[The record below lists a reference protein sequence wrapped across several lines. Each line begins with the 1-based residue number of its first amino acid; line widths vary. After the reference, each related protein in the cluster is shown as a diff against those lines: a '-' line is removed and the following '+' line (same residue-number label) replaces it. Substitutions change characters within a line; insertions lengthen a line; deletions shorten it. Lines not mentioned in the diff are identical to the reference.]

1 MPYLIKD
8 LRGAEPVAAGGDPV
22 GPPATLRA
30 GTELRITVPRLR
42 RPSETI
48 EIFWSEIQADG
59 QLYRVP
65 RRALDS
71 ALAA

>member
-1 MPYLIKD
+1 MPRLIKD
-8 LRGAEPVAAGGDPV
+8 LAGAEPVNGSGAPAGR
-22 GPPATLRA
+22 PATLRA
-30 GTELRITVPRLR
+30 GAELRITVPKLR

-48 EIFWSEIQADG
+48 EIYWSEILVDG

-65 RRALDS
+65 HRALET

>member
-1 MPYLIKD
+1 MSRLIKN
-8 LRGAEPVAAGGDPV
+8 LAGAEPVNGFGALT
-22 GPPATLRA
+22 GPPATLHA
-30 GTELRITVPRLR
+30 GTELRITVPMLR

-48 EIFWSEIQADG
+48 EIYWSEIQVDG

-65 RRALDS
+65 RRALET

>member
-1 MPYLIKD
+1 MPRLTRD
-8 LRGAEPVAAGGDPV
+8 LPGAEPVDGQGAPL
-22 GPPATLRA
+22 GPAATLRA

-48 EIFWSEIQADG
+48 EIFWSEIQAGD

-65 RRALDS
+65 RRALEM
-71 ALAA
+71 ALAV

>member
-1 MPYLIKD
+1 MPHLIKD
-8 LRGAEPVAAGGDPV
+8 LRGAEPVDARGAPL

-30 GTELRITVPRLR
+30 GTELSIIVPRLR

-48 EIFWSEIQADG
+48 EVFWSEIQAGG

-65 RRALDS
+65 RRALDT